1 MSLTNS
7 QYDAIMREY
16 DQIQLRNRQILADR
30 AEEVEQAIPDYDRA
44 CAEIASLSVEYG
56 KQYVSGEITN
66 LDEYHQ
72 KMNELSYRKKK
83 LLEEAGFPCD
93 YLEPVYTCPDCK
105 DTGYVDGKRCL
116 CLEKRIIN
124 VLYSQSNLDQ
134 VLSTENFSSLS
145 YDYYSGEDLANF
157 RKAVESSFSF
167 VKNFHVEYQNL
178 LFYGAVGTGKSFLSN
193 CIAREI
199 LNLGYSVIYFSA
211 SGLFELLA
219 RYAFDANQK
228 EMLYKTLEDLYNCD
242 LVIIDDLGTEMTNNF
257 SNSHLF
263 TFLNERNLRKKPT
276 IISTNLSLSELK
288 DRYSERIFSRLTNQ
302 FTFRKLSGSD
312 IRVLKNIT

>member
-16 DQIQLRNRQILADR
+16 DQIQFKNRQILAER
-30 AEEVEQAIPDYDRA
+30 TKEVEQAIPDYDSA

-56 KQYVSGEITN
+56 KQYVSGEITG
-66 LDEYHQ
+66 LDEYHR
-72 KMNELSYRKKK
+72 KMQVLSHRKKM
-83 LLEEAGFPCD
+83 LLEEAGFPGD
-93 YLEPVYTCPDCK
+93 YLEPVYTCPECK

-124 VLYSQSNLDQ
+124 ILYSQSNLDQ

-167 VKNFHVEYQNL
+167 VKNFNIEYQNL

-219 RYAFDANQK
+219 RYVFDANQK

>member
-16 DQIQLRNRQILADR
+16 DQIQLRNRQILAER
-30 AEEVEQAIPDYDRA
+30 TKEVEQAIPDYDRA

-66 LDEYHQ
+66 LDEYHR

-83 LLEEAGFPCD
+83 HLEEAGFPCD

-167 VKNFHVEYQNL
+167 VKNFNVEYQNL

-219 RYAFDANQK
+219 RYSFDANQK
-228 EMLYKTLEDLYNCD
+228 EMLYKTLEDLYNCN